1 MNIKLIFLF
10 FTLITLSNAQ
20 DKVMS
25 QEKESKFLE
34 ITVDNPELQIEI
46 DNLKKQYDANLNELK
61 AKYDHIIVDTPPTQ
75 AVSDALVIAQS
86 VDSVVYVVKSDI
98 TRIKPITAG
107 LERLFEVKAHVAGV
121 LLNQVDM
128 SKSKDEH
135 SQGYYDYYDYSQQ
148 PEKPQA

>member
-1 MNIKLIFLF
+1 M
-10 FTLITLSNAQ
+10 
-20 DKVMS
+20 
-25 QEKESKFLE
+25 
-34 ITVDNPELQIEI
+34 
-46 DNLKKQYDANLNELK
+46 
-61 AKYDHIIVDTPPTQ
+61 
-75 AVSDALVIAQS
+75 VIAQS

-121 LLNQVDM
+121 VLNKVDM

-135 SQGYYDYYDYSQQ
+135 SHGYYDYYDYSQQ

>member
-1 MNIKLIFLF
+1 MFHPG
-10 FTLITLSNAQ
+10 LSNLIIGTDQ
-20 DKVMS
+20 LTDCVHEDS
-25 QEKESKFLE
+25 QSGVTIMPSGQIPSNPLE
-34 ITVDNPELQIEI
+34 LLSSSRFSDL
-46 DNLKKQYDANLNELK
+46 LSELK
-61 AKYDHIIVDTPPTQ
+61 GKFDHIIVDTPPTQ